1 MLLQMSGKEAFH
13 GTIEVKAVLLIAE
26 AMPLV
31 VFDHVFYVNTSSLK
45 RCNHLVAFG
54 FVDTWVVGSL
64 SNKQRDTDAVGV
76 QSRRCCFKHVMVG
89 FRVANLFV

>member
-1 MLLQMSGKEAFH
+1 MLLQVSVEEAFH
-13 GTIEVKAVLLIAE
+13 SAIEIKAVLLIAE
-26 AMPLV
+26 AVSFV

-45 RCNHLVAFG
+45 CCNHLVAFG

-76 QSRRCCFKHVMVG
+76 
-89 FRVANLFV
+89 